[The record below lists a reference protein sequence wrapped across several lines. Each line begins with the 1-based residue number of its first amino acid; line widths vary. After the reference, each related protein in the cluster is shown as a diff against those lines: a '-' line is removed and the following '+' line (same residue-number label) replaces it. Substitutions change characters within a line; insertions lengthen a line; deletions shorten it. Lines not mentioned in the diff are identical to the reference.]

1 MDAVCG
7 GESNPSER
15 PEARAHIILKTRN
28 RNDRADGRPNEEAM
42 QGRQSQKLL
51 IIDDNPAVRNMLT
64 RLFEEYGY
72 RTASVDD
79 GLKALQAARIE
90 KPDLILLD
98 VMLPG
103 MDGFTVCRMIKFDR
117 LLRSIPVIILT
128 SRMGEEDEKRAYEVG
143 ADAYLV
149 KAVRTV
155 IIVDK
160 VRELLSRP
168 PGAADPPR

>member
-1 MDAVCG
+1 
-7 GESNPSER
+7 
-15 PEARAHIILKTRN
+15 
-28 RNDRADGRPNEEAM
+28 M

>member
-1 MDAVCG
+1 M
-7 GESNPSER
+7 P
-15 PEARAHIILKTRN
+15 
-28 RNDRADGRPNEEAM
+28 GRH
-42 QGRQSQKLL
+42 SQKIL
-51 IIDDNPAVRNMLT
+51 IIDDNPAVRNMLDK
-64 RLFEEYGY
+64 LFREYGY

-79 GLKALQAARIE
+79 GLKALQAARAE

-168 PGAADPPR
+168 PGAAGPPG

>member
-1 MDAVCG
+1 M
-7 GESNPSER
+7 P
-15 PEARAHIILKTRN
+15 
-28 RNDRADGRPNEEAM
+28 
-42 QGRQSQKLL
+42 GRQSQKIL
-51 IIDDNPAVRNMLT
+51 IIDDNPAVRNMLSK
-64 RLFEEYGY
+64 LFQEYGY

-79 GLKALQAARIE
+79 GLKALQAARVE
-90 KPDLILLD
+90 KPDIILLD

>member
-1 MDAVCG
+1 ML
-7 GESNPSER
+7 S
-15 PEARAHIILKTRN
+15 
-28 RNDRADGRPNEEAM
+28 
-42 QGRQSQKLL
+42 KL
-51 IIDDNPAVRNMLT
+51 
-64 RLFEEYGY
+64 FQEYGY

-79 GLKALQAARIE
+79 GLKALQAARVE
-90 KPDLILLD
+90 KPDIILLD